1 VRNFWPIGEGAQA
14 DYEQLRAGVLA
25 GTPLVSA
32 AAGRFERTGLAGLI
46 LAPSAPAVFNAV
58 LLGAA
63 RPSWSPY
70 ADPRHEALADGYM
83 LVLGGV
89 AAGSGT
95 GTSAVAASGWGPL

>member
-1 VRNFWPIGEGAQA
+1 MRSFWPIGEGAQA

-25 GTPLVSA
+25 RTPLVSA

-46 LAPSAPAVFNAV
+46 LAPSGRAVFNAV
-58 LLGAA
+58 VLGAA

-83 LVLGGV
+83 LVIGGA
-89 AAGSGT
+89 AAGSAT
-95 GTSAVAASGWGPL
+95 GTSAVAALGWGPS

>member
-1 VRNFWPIGEGAQA
+1 MRGFWPIGEGAQA

-32 AAGRFERTGLAGLI
+32 TAGRFERTGLAGLI
-46 LAPSAPAVFNAV
+46 LQPSARAVFSAV

-83 LVLGGV
+83 LVLGAV
-89 AAGSGT
+89 ATGSST
-95 GTSAVAASGWGPL
+95 GTSAVAASGWAPS

>member
-1 VRNFWPIGEGAQA
+1 MRSFWPTGEGAQA

-46 LAPSAPAVFNAV
+46 LQPSARAVFNAV

-83 LVLGGV
+83 LVLGAV
-89 AAGSGT
+89 ATGSST
-95 GTSAVAASGWGPL
+95 GTSAVAASGWAPS